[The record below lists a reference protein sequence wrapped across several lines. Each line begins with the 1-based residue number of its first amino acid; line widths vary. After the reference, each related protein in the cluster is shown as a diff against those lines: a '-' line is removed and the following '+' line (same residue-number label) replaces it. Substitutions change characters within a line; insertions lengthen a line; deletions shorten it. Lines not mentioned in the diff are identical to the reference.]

1 MIRRHLILLSSVA
14 VVLAIAGGAF
24 AYWTTT
30 GAGTGTSTN
39 AAGTGALTLTA
50 AWAGGLAPGVSLP
63 VTFTANNASATTSVK
78 IGTVTSVVSVDA
90 PHVACAL
97 ADITVAPVVSGQTIP
112 KTSGAVALTNL
123 GSIVFADTGVS
134 QDACKGAVITLTV
147 SSN

>member
-30 GAGTGTSTN
+30 GAGSGTSTN
-39 AAGTGALTLTA
+39 AATAGALTLHAT
-50 AWAGGLAPGVSLP
+50 WAGGLAPGVTLP
-63 VTFTANNASATTSVK
+63 VTYTADNASPTSGMR
-78 IGTVTSVVSVDA
+78 IGTVSAVVSVDA

-97 ADITVAPVVSGQTIP
+97 ADITVAPVAQNVTIP
-112 KTSGAVALTNL
+112 KNTAGVALTA

-147 SSN
+147 TSN

>member
-1 MIRRHLILLSSVA
+1 MIRRHLILLSSLA

-39 AAGTGALTLTA
+39 AATAGTLTLTA
-50 AWAGGLAPGVSLP
+50 AWAGGLAPGVTLP
-63 VTFTANNASATTSVK
+63 VTYTATNASATSGMR

-90 PHVACAL
+90 PHIACAL
-97 ADITVAPVVSGQTIP
+97 ADITVAPVAENQTIA
-112 KTSGAVALTNL
+112 KASGPITLTNA

>member
-30 GAGTGTSTN
+30 GAGSGTSTN
-39 AAGTGALTLTA
+39 AATAGTLTLHA
-50 AWAGGLAPGVSLP
+50 VWAGGLAPGVTLP
-63 VTFTANNASATTSVK
+63 VTYTADNASLTSGMR
-78 IGTVTSVVSVDA
+78 IGTISAVVGVDA
-90 PHVACAL
+90 PHIACAL
-97 ADITVAPVVSGQTIP
+97 ADITVAPVAENVTIP
-112 KTSGAVALTNL
+112 KNTAGVALTS

-134 QDACKGAVITLTV
+134 QDACKGAVITLTL